1 MCVCDMCICTHVPEH
16 DMCGGKRTDS
26 WGQMVLSFHY
36 RIPRGIKLRLLG
48 LGSKLSLLS
57 LSTGPRTSVL
67 CILDSICLHVFT
79 VAARFPNIW
88 WQSTT
93 DSWDRTPQQSNCFYG
108 VLVEMPLAFR
118 KSHPHVLFGNVALG
132 NSSSLGNCFKHH
144 LLCAFSELLTLFG
157 APANSPLHC
166 ATATCKPPS
175 F

>member
-1 MCVCDMCICTHVPEH
+1 MSQSMTCVEVRGQTAGDRWFFPSTIGFLEESSSGCWAWAA
-16 DMCGGKRTDS
+16 S
-26 WGQMVLSFHY
+26 WACPLARELVFY
-36 RIPRGIKLRLLG
+36 
-48 LGSKLSLLS
+48 
-57 LSTGPRTSVL
+57 

-88 WQSTT
+88 GQSTT
-93 DSWDRTPQQSNCFYG
+93 DAWDRTPQQSNCFDG

-144 LLCAFSELLTLFG
+144 LLCAFSELSTLFG